1 PDRGFALRQTD
12 RYLLVSQA
20 LPADIVRH
28 ALDVQ
33 TAYREYQQRALGR
46 AGLRSMYIGIL
57 TLTLV
62 LAVFGAFLLAAI
74 LGQQLARPLLL
85 LAAGVEEVARGD
97 LRPKAIF
104 TSQDELGGLTRAF
117 AAMTQQLADARQLA
131 EHSVQELDSA
141 RAHLQTVL
149 DNLNAGVLVFD
160 AAGCLV
166 LVNPGATRIL

>member
-1 PDRGFALRQTD
+1 
-12 RYLLVSQA
+12 
-20 LPADIVRH
+20 
-28 ALDVQ
+28 
-33 TAYREYQQRALGR
+33 
-46 AGLRSMYIGIL
+46 M
-57 TLTLV
+57 
-62 LAVFGAFLLAAI
+62 LAAI

-160 AAGCLV
+160 ASGCLV
-166 LVNPGATRIL
+166 LVNPGGDHDKINPGFASSAVRPPQPCAKLCKGWQAVLSSKPQATWLCHTSQKWSQLASITSLPER